1 MKYLVFSD
9 SHGNTDAMRRII
21 KLNLEAGKLDGV
33 FFLGDGIRDI
43 IKLTHEFPS
52 LHFDCVLGNCDA
64 PSDVRDEL
72 TDTTYEKMVTVGAW
86 KFLLMH
92 GHKYDVKYTYQ
103 EAVDH
108 AIENGADCLFFGH
121 THRMEDAQLDGS
133 LKGSV
138 RIINPGS
145 CGTGFHKSFALI
157 ETVGGQLVC
166 GFGEI
171 K

>member
-9 SHGNTDAMRRII
+9 SHGNTDAMRKII
-21 KLNLEAGKLDGV
+21 KLNISRGL
-33 FFLGDGIRDI
+33 DGIRDV

-72 TDTTYEKMVTVGAW
+72 TDTTYEKIVTVGAR

-108 AIENGADCLFFGH
+108 AIEKGADCLFFGH

-138 RIINPGS
+138 RKYSNRNRSSP
-145 CGTGFHKSFALI
+145 
-157 ETVGGQLVC
+157 
-166 GFGEI
+166 
-171 K
+171 